1 MGALLVLAGQP
12 GTLFWLLDVALVPPV
27 VVAPIRR
34 EVVLW
39 VCPGAPYADAANATV
54 VAHEVRLGMVW
65 YRTIHSGNACIVLYP
80 WVWVPVH
87 LDL

>member
-1 MGALLVLAGQP
+1 MVLAGQP
-12 GTLFWLLDVALVPPV
+12 GTLLWLLDVALVPP

-39 VCPGAPYADAANATV
+39 VCPGALYADADVGTAV

-80 WVWVPVH
+80 SVWVPVH